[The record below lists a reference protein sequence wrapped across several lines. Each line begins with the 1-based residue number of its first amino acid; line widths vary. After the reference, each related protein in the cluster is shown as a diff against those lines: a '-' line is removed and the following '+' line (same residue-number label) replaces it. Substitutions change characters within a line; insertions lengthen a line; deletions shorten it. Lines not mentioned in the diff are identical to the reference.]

1 MFYDVH
7 KYDFFFLYF
16 KLFINIFSYNFGYNK
31 ICLRIDTIMLRLFW
45 HKMFSVGKDG
55 ERERER
61 SCAVLSVK
69 EKMRRSTVSDF
80 RVESI

>member
-1 MFYDVH
+1 
-7 KYDFFFLYF
+7 
-16 KLFINIFSYNFGYNK
+16 
-31 ICLRIDTIMLRLFW
+31 
-45 HKMFSVGKDG
+45 MFSVGKDG